1 MQYPT
6 CPYAAA
12 CRIVLAQLTGSG
24 RGGLGS
30 YNSQQHTDLMA
41 YLEEEA
47 LRDGDA
53 WLKGLLKRNE
63 MLGALQIHCVS

>member
-1 MQYPT
+1 
-6 CPYAAA
+6 
-12 CRIVLAQLTGSG
+12 
-24 RGGLGS
+24 
-30 YNSQQHTDLMA
+30 MA

-63 MLGALQIHCVS
+63 MLGALQLHRVSLGWAQRHTEPS